1 MRGFGTAVM
10 FFAVWAP
17 ASAQTGNSFITGDGS
32 SRAPAVT
39 MHCVGSGNVAIPC
52 GTTAQPLYVAGS
64 IPLASSI
71 NQATQIL
78 SEQSI
83 AAASGT
89 PQDTPYTAGAGSTI
103 ALLKGLFSAFTTGIS
118 AGPANGNLTSR
129 SASIPAAQSTQLF
142 PANTARHA
150 FALQAPAGSALWVN
164 FLGGVAAPNGTD
176 CVQLGAG
183 ALYESGQFVTRSA
196 VTVYTPIAASIAAWE
211 G

>member
-1 MRGFGTAVM
+1 MRGSRTAVL
-10 FFAVWAP
+10 FFAVCSPVW
-17 ASAQTGNSFITGDGS
+17 AQTGNSFITSDGS

-52 GTTAQPLYVAGS
+52 GTSAQPLYVAGS
-64 IPLASSI
+64 SPLASSN

-83 AAASGT
+83 AAAAGT
-89 PQDTPYTAGAGSTI
+89 PQDAPYTSGSGSTI
-103 ALLKGLFSAFTTGIS
+103 ALLKSLLSAFVTGIS
-118 AGPANGNLTSR
+118 AVPASGPLVSR
-129 SASIPAAQSTQLF
+129 SAMVPATQSTQLF
-142 PANTARHA
+142 PPNLARHV

-164 FLGGVAAPNGTD
+164 FLGGVAAPNGVD
-176 CVQLGAG
+176 CVQLSAG

-196 VTVYTPIAASIAAWE
+196 VTVYTPVSVSVAAWE